1 MIKCWFKDSIDKN
14 LISKYMSYDKNR
26 KKYVLREEVR
36 GVEMKKEYLISLM
49 KCSDNYLKK
58 NENVYIDLSLE
69 IT

>member
-1 MIKCWFKDSIDKN
+1 MIKFWFKDSIDKN
-14 LISKYMSYDKNR
+14 LISKYMAYDKNR